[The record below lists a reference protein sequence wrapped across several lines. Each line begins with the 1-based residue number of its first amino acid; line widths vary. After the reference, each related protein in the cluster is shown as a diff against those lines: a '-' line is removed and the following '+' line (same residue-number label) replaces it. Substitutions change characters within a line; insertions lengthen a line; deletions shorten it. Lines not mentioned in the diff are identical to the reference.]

1 MILKKIKLSELH
13 EAAYNPRTIDEESL
27 ASLKKS
33 MDEFG
38 YIQPIIW
45 NERSGNVVSGHQ
57 RLKII
62 KSEKPVPKDVE
73 VIVVD
78 MDDVKEKAAVIS
90 FNKISGEW
98 NSEKLSDLLGQ
109 IQGLDDDFLGLTGF
123 TNNEIT
129 NLLSTSVRAEL
140 PDLHYDGEV
149 GQQTGIRPAMTFYFE
164 NQKDYDK
171 AWALLKKPS
180 GAEPDTNKLLEVIK
194 DMKPYNAKTKPKTK
208 K

>member
-13 EAAYNPRTIDEESL
+13 EAAYNPRTIDDESL

-45 NERSGNVVSGHQ
+45 NEKTGNVVSGHQ

-62 KSEKPVPKDVE
+62 KSEKPTPKEVE
-73 VIVVD
+73 VIVVN
-78 MDDVKEKAAVIS
+78 MDEVKEKAAVLT
-90 FNKISGEW
+90 FNKVGGEW
-98 NSEKLSDLLGQ
+98 DQNKLSDLLGQ

-123 TNNEIT
+123 SNNEIT

-140 PDLHYDGEV
+140 PNLHYDGEV
-149 GQQTGIRPAMTFYFE
+149 GTQVGTRPAMTFYFE

-171 AWALLKKPS
+171 VWAIMKKPS
-180 GAEPDTNKLLEVIK
+180 GAEPDTKKLLEILK
-194 DMKPYNAKTKPKTK
+194 DVKSK